1 VEIWPQGIGMTLR
14 RTWLL
19 AALGALV
26 PALAGAGERSAPA
39 PVGFCS
45 VYGPGFQEVPGT
57 RSCIRIGGRV
67 RSEVQASSSRGKAG
81 ERSQINAEGRLKL
94 DARTETEQGALRTYI
109 QVRTGRDRG
118 N

>member
-1 VEIWPQGIGMTLR
+1 MAFR
-14 RTWLL
+14 RTCVFATF
-19 AALGALV
+19 AALA
-26 PALAGAGERSAPA
+26 PALAGAAERSAPA